1 MTKKKS
7 ILERM
12 GLVEKSEEFNQAE
25 LLENLQQQSKEI
37 EEDVSFAQIPQT
49 TLLFG
54 ENEDFLTVS
63 EIYEKAEISDL
74 SKSIFKAEEF
84 GNHLPNDLPS
94 EVKRQSVIGILAAS
108 GLNVEELF
116 EDAERRINA
125 LKEVS
130 TVTTEKSNLV
140 ITEKEQEALDLLN
153 KIDSLK
159 QDIID
164 RKTAQEKQDNLINE
178 ELNKIGQILKFI
190 SPKQKE
196 ETL

>member
-7 ILERM
+7 LLEKW
-12 GLVEKSEEFNQAE
+12 GLVEPSEDFNQDE
-25 LLENLQQQSKEI
+25 LIETLQLQSMEI
-37 EEDVSFAQIPQT
+37 EQDAYHNHVPEM
-49 TLLFG
+49 TLQFG
-54 ENEDFLTVS
+54 EDEDFLIVT

-94 EVKRQSVIGILAAS
+94 EVKRQSVIGILTAS
-108 GLNVEELF
+108 GLQVEELF
-116 EDAERRINA
+116 EDAEKRINA

-140 ITEKEQEALDLLN
+140 IAEKEQETIDLLN

-159 QDIID
+159 QDIIN
-164 RKTAQEKQDNLINE
+164 RKTAQEKQDGLIND
-178 ELNKIGQILKFI
+178 ELTKIGQILKFI
-190 SPKQKE
+190 SPK
-196 ETL
+196 

>member
-7 ILERM
+7 LFEKW
-12 GLVEKSEEFNQAE
+12 GLVESDEEFNQDE
-25 LLENLQQQSKEI
+25 LIETLQLQSMEM
-37 EEDVSFAQIPQT
+37 EQDAYHNHAPEM
-49 TLLFG
+49 TLQFG
-54 ENEDFLTVS
+54 EDEDFLVVT

-94 EVKRQSVIGILAAS
+94 EVKRQSVIGILTAS
-108 GLNVEELF
+108 GLQVEELF
-116 EDAERRINA
+116 EDAEKRINA

-140 ITEKEQEALDLLN
+140 IAEKEQETIDLLN

-159 QDIID
+159 QDIIN
-164 RKTAQEKQDNLINE
+164 RKTAQEKQDGLIND

-190 SPKQKE
+190 SPK
-196 ETL
+196 

>member
-7 ILERM
+7 IFEKL
-12 GLVEKSEEFNQAE
+12 GLVEPSEDFNQDE
-25 LLENLQQQSKEI
+25 LIESLQLQSMEI
-37 EEDVSFAQIPQT
+37 EQDVYHNHVPEMVLQ
-49 TLLFG
+49 FG
-54 ENEDFLTVS
+54 EDEDFLIVT

-94 EVKRQSVIGILAAS
+94 EVKRQSVIGILTAS
-108 GLNVEELF
+108 GLQVEELF
-116 EDAERRINA
+116 EDAEKRINA

-140 ITEKEQEALDLLN
+140 IAEKEQETIDLLN

-159 QDIID
+159 QDIIN
-164 RKTAQEKQDNLINE
+164 RKTAQEKQDGLIND
-178 ELNKIGQILKFI
+178 ELTKIGQILKFI
-190 SPKQKE
+190 SPK
-196 ETL
+196 